1 MQRPERLVEWI
12 DLSVLKSDNNKNL
25 ITKVMKH

>member
-12 DLSVLKSDNNKNL
+12 DQSVLKSDNNKNL